1 MNGNISCKERIEG
14 ANQILE
20 QAIEAA
26 NALGIELDDVYWCE
40 GIKDTHDKYTLKLKA
55 KAGTTHVSMS
65 REELEDYPGRIGGE
79 KVEAKI
85 RDALLEIKFKYV

>member
-1 MNGNISCKERIEG
+1 MNDNISYKERIEG

-20 QAIEAA
+20 HAIEAA
-26 NALGIELDDVYWCE
+26 NTLGIELNDVYWCE
-40 GIKDTHDKYTLKLKA
+40 EIKDTHDKYTLKLKA

-65 REELEDYPGRIGGE
+65 REELEDYPGRVGGG

-85 RDALLEIKFKYV
+85 RDTLFEIKFKYV